1 MSSTL
6 SEDGPVVAQPMT
18 RGRHAAARPKHRLRS
33 LGTLARSIQV
43 PVPAP
48 VSWRSEE
55 RRTGPAP
62 DRPSGPAQPAD
73 TVEVAVAAGDT
84 VGDVAARYGISTA
97 SLIALNGLSWRS
109 TVSEGD
115 RLLVRAVS
123 QQTGA
128 APAAAP
134 APAPARVHRVQP
146 GETPAAIAARHG
158 IGVAALLLANGLS
171 RGAGPLP
178 GTELVLPGATRR
190 PTGDALALSGD
201 MLQNAEAIALV
212 ARALDVPEDGLVIAL
227 ASAMQDSSLRNLD
240 FGEDDAVG
248 LFQQRPSDGWGE
260 APALLDPRRAALA
273 FFRGSEHGPAGL
285 LGTPGWELMGV
296 GEAAHAV
303 QRLSTP
309 AAYAK
314 WERCARAWAA
324 GLTRR

>member
-1 MSSTL
+1 
-6 SEDGPVVAQPMT
+6 
-18 RGRHAAARPKHRLRS
+18 
-33 LGTLARSIQV
+33 
-43 PVPAP
+43 
-48 VSWRSEE
+48 
-55 RRTGPAP
+55 
-62 DRPSGPAQPAD
+62 
-73 TVEVAVAAGDT
+73 
-84 VGDVAARYGISTA
+84 
-97 SLIALNGLSWRS
+97 
-109 TVSEGD
+109 
-115 RLLVRAVS
+115 
-123 QQTGA
+123 
-128 APAAAP
+128 
-134 APAPARVHRVQP
+134 
-146 GETPAAIAARHG
+146 
-158 IGVAALLLANGLS
+158 
-171 RGAGPLP
+171 
-178 GTELVLPGATRR
+178 VLPGPTRR

-260 APALLDPRRAALA
+260 AAALLDPRRAALA
-273 FFRGSEHGPAGL
+273 FFRGGEQGPAGL

-324 GLTRR
+324 GLARR